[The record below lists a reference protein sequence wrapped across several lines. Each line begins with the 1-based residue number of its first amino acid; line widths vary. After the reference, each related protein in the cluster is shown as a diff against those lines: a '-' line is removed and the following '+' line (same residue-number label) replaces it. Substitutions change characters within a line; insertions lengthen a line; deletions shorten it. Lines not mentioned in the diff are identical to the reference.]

1 MNILSSAR
9 KFPSKVIG
17 DVIIT
22 YTRRWLHKTPQSSSS
37 SSLQDKNRQVL
48 AKIAVLIPPGR
59 DSVPISFLLRLLK
72 ASNRLNSSMA
82 TKIDLTRRAGLQL
95 GEAEVT
101 DLLIPSVSTETTDT
115 TLIYDVDLVMM
126 MVEEF
131 LLSHLEIRE
140 PITRV
145 ANIIDNYLIEV
156 AKDANL
162 PIIKFVNLVEAIPN
176 YARLNHD
183 NLYHAIDIFLKVR
196 RSIDR

>member
-1 MNILSSAR
+1 
-9 KFPSKVIG
+9 
-17 DVIIT
+17 
-22 YTRRWLHKTPQSSSS
+22 
-37 SSLQDKNRQVL
+37 
-48 AKIAVLIPPGR
+48 
-59 DSVPISFLLRLLK
+59 
-72 ASNRLNSSMA
+72 MA